1 MKFVAGLLN
10 GVLLDNLMVTSMTA
24 CSHVRASIAYADGK
38 NLRLLDACK
47 NQSKPLE
54 FYGRYD
60 HSVAISPTVLKWFLD
75 QASPNYQCKLIP
87 DIFHSKVIWW
97 VEAGAYFG
105 SANLSD
111 RAWLTNIE
119 AGTYLSH
126 EELVHNGLDHQLEQY
141 FDQIDSRAILLNRE
155 IYLEQLT
162 LSKRRGA
169 IDLED
174 EKLRREFENK
184 RLIQPGAN
192 LAAFD
197 QRQAFVR
204 RLNAFTDEWNS
215 TLQIMR
221 DIGVRVSKDGVRPS
235 WVNADVPS
243 SVQADQ
249 FLHAY
254 YYLQVRDGN
263 RHPYEEFHKKNSV
276 NPEIAL
282 KEVINWWTLSDF
294 DHEAERRHL
303 HEWAPRVR
311 ELCARDRLPTLDLAG
326 FTELLSLIHAV
337 RDHASKLDAT
347 TIGLGGGKA
356 NIDERIAGFA
366 QWIWNQRSKNGNT
379 ALQTFFYVVW
389 GKDGFEGEKI
399 TQRLWNG
406 HTGDEWAFPHIGLST
421 LGELVGWARPD
432 NFPPRNGRTS
442 KALKALGYRVRTAL

>member
-197 QRQAFVR
+197 QR
-204 RLNAFTDEWNS
+204 
-215 TLQIMR
+215 
-221 DIGVRVSKDGVRPS
+221 
-235 WVNADVPS
+235 
-243 SVQADQ
+243 
-249 FLHAY
+249 
-254 YYLQVRDGN
+254 
-263 RHPYEEFHKKNSV
+263 
-276 NPEIAL
+276 
-282 KEVINWWTLSDF
+282 
-294 DHEAERRHL
+294 
-303 HEWAPRVR
+303 
-311 ELCARDRLPTLDLAG
+311 
-326 FTELLSLIHAV
+326 
-337 RDHASKLDAT
+337 
-347 TIGLGGGKA
+347 
-356 NIDERIAGFA
+356 
-366 QWIWNQRSKNGNT
+366 
-379 ALQTFFYVVW
+379 
-389 GKDGFEGEKI
+389 
-399 TQRLWNG
+399 
-406 HTGDEWAFPHIGLST
+406 
-421 LGELVGWARPD
+421 
-432 NFPPRNGRTS
+432 
-442 KALKALGYRVRTAL
+442 